1 MPSGNRCFL
10 PWEPSG
16 SHVRAPHAEDDPHSC
31 DAGARVC
38 VFLFS
43 VGAPG
48 DNRPVLCVPAS
59 PVAQTA
65 QRLVP
70 GLSTARRP
78 EGGCPPPSAR
88 GARLLAPSTHGAHP
102 RAHSRFLATRLSDF
116 ILPTDGHVPGI
127 AADDQLL
134 KGARHRP
141 LGVDADRCSTDK
153 DEDTAQAFG

>member
-10 PWEPSG
+10 PWETRG
-16 SHVRAPHAEDDPHSC
+16 SYVRAPHAEDDPHSC

-48 DNRPVLCVPAS
+48 DRPVLCVPAS

-78 EGGCPPPSAR
+78 EKAAARLPPP
-88 GARLLAPSTHGAHP
+88 GAPGFWRLP
-102 RAHSRFLATRLSDF
+102 RMGHIRVRILDF
-116 ILPTDGHVPGI
+116 
-127 AADDQLL
+127 
-134 KGARHRP
+134 
-141 LGVDADRCSTDK
+141 
-153 DEDTAQAFG
+153 